1 MARLVGV
8 DIGGTHTDLIFVD
21 DEAGRLS
28 VAKVPTTPDNQAQ
41 GLFDGLAALAVG
53 ASEIDLL
60 IHGTTV
66 ATNAT
71 IERTGAHCGLITTR
85 GFGDVLELRRRD
97 RPQVYGLIGTF
108 VPLVPRR
115 RRLEVDERCSA
126 EGEILTPVD
135 VDQVREAAR
144 RLLEAGVEVVVVSF
158 LHSYANP
165 ANERVARQAL
175 ADVWPND
182 YAVIASDIL
191 PTLREFERT
200 STAVISGYV
209 QPLVGR
215 YLKRLEERL
224 KDEGYERDLLVV
236 QSNGG
241 VMASRVASD
250 FAANTILS
258 GPAAGITAAAAIAA
272 ELDIANI
279 VSCDMGGTSLDICLI
294 KGGRPAL
301 TQNRA
306 VDFGLPLCLP
316 MLDVDTIGAGG
327 GSLAR
332 IDASGILKVGP
343 ESAGAKPGP
352 VCYGQGG
359 TVPTITDANVVLG
372 LLDPDLM
379 IGRDHGLEMDRE
391 LAGVAIAE
399 QIGKPLDLDAEA
411 AAEAILTVAGQLM
424 AGQIRRRLVEHGH
437 DPRDFTLVAFGG
449 AGPLHA
455 NRLMREVG
463 FARAVIPYY
472 PGVTSA
478 LGCVLGRLRHDF
490 MQTVNMNLSGFD
502 LDALGAVY
510 KAQVE
515 RGTAILASE
524 GVAAG
529 EVTTLFGADMCY
541 HGQIHVIA
549 VDFPVGAPLT
559 PVTIRRAFE
568 ETYERRYGRLL
579 EFADIR
585 LVNARTTCFGATP
598 EIDISRKPVPALNG
612 APKPRHAPIVFN
624 GTATETAIYRR
635 AELAAGTAIGG
646 PALVTQADSTC
657 FIEPGYQA
665 LVHDTGAL
673 ILEAR
678 P

>member
-1 MARLVGV
+1 MPRLVGV

-21 DEAGRLS
+21 DETGRLS
-28 VAKVPTTPDNQAQ
+28 VAKVPTTPDNQAE

-71 IERTGAHCGLITTR
+71 IERTGARCGLITTR
-85 GFGDVLELRRRD
+85 GFRDVLELRRRD
-97 RPQVYGLIGTF
+97 RPQIYGLIGTF
-108 VPLVPRR
+108 EPLVPRR
-115 RRLEVDERCSA
+115 CRLEVDERCSA

-165 ANERVARQAL
+165 ANERAARQAL

-182 YAVIASDIL
+182 YMVIASDIL
-191 PTLREFERT
+191 PTMREFERT

-209 QPLVGR
+209 QPLIGR

-241 VMASRVASD
+241 VMASRVASE

-258 GPAAGITAAAAIAA
+258 GPAAGITAAAATAA
-272 ELDIANI
+272 ELGIANI

-294 KGGRPAL
+294 KDGHPAM

-372 LLDPDLM
+372 LLDPDLV
-379 IGRDHGLEMDRE
+379 IGREHGLKMDRD
-391 LAGVAIAE
+391 LARVAIAE
-399 QIGKPLDLDAEA
+399 QIGKPLGLGAEA
-411 AAEAILTVAGQLM
+411 AAEAILTVAGHLM

-437 DPRDFTLVAFGG
+437 DPRDFSLVAFSG

-463 FARAVIPYY
+463 FERAVIPYY

-490 MQTVNMNLSGFD
+490 MQTVNMSLSG
-502 LDALGAVY
+502 LDSGALGAVY
-510 KAQVE
+510 EAQVE

-524 GVAAG
+524 GAAAG

-541 HGQIHVIA
+541 HGQIHVIV

-559 PVTIRRAFE
+559 PEPIRRAFE
-568 ETYERRYGRLL
+568 ETYERRYGKLL
-579 EFADIR
+579 EFAEVR
-585 LVNARTTCFGATP
+585 LVNARTTCFGTAP
-598 EIDISRKPVPALNG
+598 KIDISRKLGPARNG
-612 APKPRHAPIVFN
+612 APKPRHATIIFD

-635 AELAAGTAIGG
+635 SELSAGTVIRG

-657 FIEPGYQA
+657 FVEPGYQA
-665 LVHDTGAL
+665 LVRETGAL
-673 ILEAR
+673 ILEAH